1 MAVKLRVDLNAVL
14 DSVDEYL
21 ESEAQQLVLVV
32 TEDEQQLKEDSLF
45 TFVDCMKIENMDSFV
60 DENNC
65 KDCPGV
71 YIFKLTEN
79 VQIGT
84 FNDTNYASQIKEEFV
99 LSKQDFDKNEILY
112 LGKSE
117 NDIATRI
124 NQHIKNNTEKTYSL
138 RLNDNDRKH
147 LYGKL
152 KVYIFVLKKEYKKYN
167 KVIVAG
173 VEGYLHKS
181 LKPVV
186 GSKRL

>member
-1 MAVKLRVDLNAVL
+1 MAVKLSVDLKAVL
-14 DSVDEYL
+14 DSVNEYL

-45 TFVDCMKIENMDSFV
+45 SLVDCMEIESMDSVV
-60 DENNC
+60 DKNNC

-71 YIFKLTEN
+71 YVFKLTED
-79 VQIGT
+79 VQIGA

-99 LSKQDFDKNEILY
+99 LSKQNFDKNEILY

-117 NDIATRI
+117 KDIASRI
-124 NQHIKNNTEKTYSL
+124 NQHINNSTQKTYSL
-138 RLNDNDRKH
+138 RLNDDNRKH

-152 KVYIFVLKKEYKKYN
+152 KVYIFVLKEEYKNYN
-167 KVIVAG
+167 KVIVSG
-173 VEGYLHKS
+173 VEGYLHEK
-181 LKPVV
+181 LNPVV